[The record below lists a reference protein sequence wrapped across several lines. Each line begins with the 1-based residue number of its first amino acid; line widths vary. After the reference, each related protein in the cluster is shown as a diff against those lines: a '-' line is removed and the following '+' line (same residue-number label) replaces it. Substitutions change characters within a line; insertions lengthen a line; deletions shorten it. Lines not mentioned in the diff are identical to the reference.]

1 MQWTYDG
8 QIRRYVTQV
17 MRLLSNF
24 PVKDGTGEIK
34 YVPVVYGDMSRQ
46 VASILRG
53 NSENSLPCAPQIGV
67 YVTGIELDRERMS
80 DSTFVNKLN
89 ITERAF
95 DSQTNQYTS
104 SKGPS
109 YTVERLMPTPYK
121 LKLNADFW
129 TSNVDQK
136 LQLLEQ
142 IIVWFNPSL
151 EIQTSDNFVDWT
163 SVTVVNLENIT
174 WTNRS
179 IPVGTESEI
188 DIATLSFDVPI
199 YISAP
204 AKVKRLGVITNIIT
218 SIFNENTGDINKG
231 ISRPELNAYDDSDTT
246 GSLTNEF
253 GTFPLINQAD
263 AMANAN
269 PYQCELFID
278 GSTAKLYD
286 NGKLGSR
293 DWSSLIEKLPGAY
306 NPGISRIYAKNINSS
321 STVSGTFAIDS
332 NDQSVINVNWDT
344 DTFPQD
350 TIISGPSGNRTS
362 IDYIIDPTRFNP
374 SDVKSAGIR
383 ILLLESIGN
392 PESQQSPAAWKNTDG
407 SAFVADAYDI
417 IEWDGNNWN
426 VVFSSVANSDNIVY
440 TTNLNTGI
448 QYRFNDGSWTKS
460 IDGIYSIGSWGII
473 LNG

>member
-1 MQWTYDG
+1 MIHFYDG

-46 VASILRG
+46 VANILRG

-67 YVTGIELDRERMS
+67 YITGLELDRERMS

-89 ITERAF
+89 VTERAY
-95 DSQTNQYTS
+95 DSQNNTYTS

-179 IPVGTESEI
+179 VPTGTESQI

-218 SIFNENTGDINKG
+218 SIFNENTGDIVKG

-246 GSLTNEF
+246 GSFSNEF
-253 GTFPLINQAD
+253 GNIPLLNQAD

-269 PYQCELFID
+269 PYQSELYID
-278 GSTAKLYD
+278 GTSAQLYE
-286 NGKLGSR
+286 NGKLGFRTWTSF
-293 DWSSLIEKLPGAY
+293 LEKLPGSYTA
-306 NPGISRIYAKNINSS
+306 GLSRVYAKNINSN
-321 STVSGTFAIDS
+321 STVSGTFSIDQT
-332 NDQSVINVNWDT
+332 DETRINVVWDT

-350 TIISGPSGNRTS
+350 TIISGPSGDRTS

-374 SDVKSAGIR
+374 STVKVAGTR

-392 PESQQSPAAWKNTDG
+392 LEAQESPVAWKNTDG
-407 SAFVADAYDI
+407 SAFVADQYDI
-417 IEWDGNNWN
+417 IEWDGVRWH

-440 TTNLNTGI
+440 TTNLTTGI
-448 QYRFNDGSWTKS
+448 QYRFSDGIWTKS
-460 IDGIYSIGSWGII
+460 IDGLYPIGSWRIV